1 MAEQTS
7 SQVCR
12 HLTKDQYKEINFFW
26 EPSDSQCVAAVKI
39 NEATC
44 GETDGKTNIFYSVI
58 MVNEYAEWR
67 SSQI

>member
-1 MAEQTS
+1 M
-7 SQVCR
+7 CR

-39 NEATC
+39 YEATC
-44 GETDGKTNIFYSVI
+44 EETDYSFIDDGKTNIFYSVI